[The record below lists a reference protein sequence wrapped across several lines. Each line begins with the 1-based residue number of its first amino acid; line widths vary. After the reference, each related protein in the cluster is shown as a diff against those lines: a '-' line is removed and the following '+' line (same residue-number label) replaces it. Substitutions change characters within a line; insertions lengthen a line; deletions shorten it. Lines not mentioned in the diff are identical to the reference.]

1 MSITI
6 TGNTDSVTLND
17 PQGLVKTIGKRIQNF
32 IFPDGTDEQADYGKT
47 NDQITITGVETND
60 AENKMNTLNNIM
72 NNGETI
78 QVTGFSDSSL
88 NTYYHIVS
96 LQFKKESGEIERY
109 SYTLTLE
116 KKYEEA

>member
-6 TGNTDSVTLND
+6 TGETDSITLCD
-17 PQGLVKTIGKRIQNF
+17 PQGLIKTIGKRIQNF
-32 IFPDGTDEQADYGKT
+32 IFPDGTDKQADYGKT
-47 NDQITITGVETND
+47 NDQITITGVETTD
-60 AENKMNTLNNIM
+60 AENKMNTLDNIM

-78 QVTGFSDSSL
+78 QVTGFSDNSL
-88 NTYYHIVS
+88 NTYYHIVN
-96 LQFKKESGEIERY
+96 LQFKRESGEIERY